1 MLTNTKRVRT
11 RVVFTLLMT
20 GTLALSLTPLAS
32 AAKPQ
37 SEIQQAQEALRDK
50 GYDPGK
56 IDGHLGPQT
65 RRAIGQYQKAEELPV
80 TEHLDAQTANKLG
93 VEQQSVGSSFKAAGQ
108 DVGAGGEQLGHE
120 VKKGKPIAAGKELGK
135 GIGSGA
141 KKVGQGVKKAVSTDR
156 DRGDSE
162 KKQ

>member
-1 MLTNTKRVRT
+1 
-11 RVVFTLLMT
+11 MT
-20 GTLALSLTPLAS
+20 GTLALSLTPLAF

-37 SEIQQAQEALRDK
+37 SDIKKAQGALRDK

-65 RRAIGQYQKAEELPV
+65 RRAIGQYQKAEDLRV

-93 VEQQSVGSSFKAAGQ
+93 VEQESVGSSFKAAGQ
-108 DVGAGGEQLGHE
+108 DVGQGGEQLGHE

-135 GIGSGA
+135 GIGGAA
-141 KKVGQGVKKAVSTDR
+141 KKVVEGVKKAVSTDS
-156 DRGDSE
+156 DRGES
-162 KKQ
+162 KRTQ

>member
-1 MLTNTKRVRT
+1 MLTNRKRVWT
-11 RVVFTLLMT
+11 RVLFTVLTT
-20 GTLALSLTPLAS
+20 GGLTLSLMPLAF

-37 SEIQQAQEALRDK
+37 SDIKQAQEALRDK

-56 IDGHLGPQT
+56 IDGHMGPQT
-65 RRAIGQYQKAEELPV
+65 RRAIGQYQRAEDLQV
-80 TEHLDAQTANKLG
+80 TEHLDAQTAAKLG
-93 VEQQSVGSSFKAAGQ
+93 VEQESVGDTFKAAGQ
-108 DVGAGGEQLGHE
+108 DVGEGGEQLGHE

-135 GIGSGA
+135 GIGSGG
-141 KKVGQGVKKAVSTDR
+141 KKVGEGVKKAVSTDS